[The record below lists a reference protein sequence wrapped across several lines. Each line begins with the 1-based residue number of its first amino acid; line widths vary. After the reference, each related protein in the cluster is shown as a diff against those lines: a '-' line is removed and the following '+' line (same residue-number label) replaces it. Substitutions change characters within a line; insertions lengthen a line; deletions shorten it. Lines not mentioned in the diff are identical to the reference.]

1 MKQLLVKLPDNEYRV
16 LEEYCARTG
25 RTKSAV
31 IRYHISK
38 LQPDNQAQLLQRKV
52 ARISSGKG
60 RLVSDIIREM
70 RV

>member
-1 MKQLLVKLPDNEYRV
+1 MKQLLVKLPDKEYRV
-16 LEEYCARTG
+16 LEEYCTRTG

-38 LQPDNQAQLLQRKV
+38 LQPDNQNQLLQRKV

-60 RLVSDIIREM
+60 KLVSDIIREM